1 MAKESRPEKLQ
12 ALRDAFASRAS
23 NEPELTWTALTGGN
37 RNDEGLE
44 NLLPGLPTAGAIDT
58 LKDALVRL
66 LDEGGQPTV
75 REEAGDRAMQLDA
88 ATFYEFR
95 IVADGVRLY
104 VKVLLESDEEP
115 PEVKVIS
122 VKRWDR

>member
-1 MAKESRPEKLQ
+1 VAKESRPEKLRT
-12 ALRDAFASRAS
+12 LRGAFASPAS
-23 NEPELTWTALTGGN
+23 GEPAFTQTAITGGW
-37 RNDEGLE
+37 REDEGLE

-58 LKDALVRL
+58 LKDALVRF